1 MSSTP
6 TPAGLVIQRQND
18 VQVIEFMD
26 TNVLDQVRIE
36 QIRTELD
43 GIVAKAGHPKIIIS
57 FENVAHISSA
67 VLGVLM
73 SLDKKVKAKGG
84 ELRLA
89 NISASIRQVFSL
101 TRLDKALK
109 IFNSTDEALARF

>member
-1 MSSTP
+1 
-6 TPAGLVIQRQND
+6 
-18 VQVIEFMD
+18 
-26 TNVLDQVRIE
+26 
-36 QIRTELD
+36 
-43 GIVAKAGHPKIIIS
+43 
-57 FENVAHISSA
+57 
-67 VLGVLM
+67 M